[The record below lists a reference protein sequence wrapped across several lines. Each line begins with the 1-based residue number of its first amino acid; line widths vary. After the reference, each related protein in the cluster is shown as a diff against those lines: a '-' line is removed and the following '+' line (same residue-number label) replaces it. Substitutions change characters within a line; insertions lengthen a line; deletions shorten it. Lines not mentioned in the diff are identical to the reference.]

1 MVSFDAEAGY
11 REAVSEAKAGAD
23 EGGIPIGACL
33 VSRDGKIL
41 GKGRNMRVQSKSAIL
56 HVSLFDAPRRPSTL

>member
-1 MVSFDAEAGY
+1 MASVGTEAGY
-11 REAVSEAKAGAD
+11 REAVSEAKAGAG

-56 HVSLFDAPRRPSTL
+56 HVSLFDAPSLTPTL